1 MNFEDFLNGTLKYTK
16 MAVEKCERDMRKEL
30 REKTNNEICQII
42 HNSDKYRIR
51 ELAIEEAKRRRISY

>member
-16 MAVEKCERDMRKEL
+16 ITGEKCERDMRKEL

-42 HNSDKYRIR
+42 HNSDKYWIR
-51 ELAIEEAKRRRISY
+51 ELAIEEAKRRRIFY